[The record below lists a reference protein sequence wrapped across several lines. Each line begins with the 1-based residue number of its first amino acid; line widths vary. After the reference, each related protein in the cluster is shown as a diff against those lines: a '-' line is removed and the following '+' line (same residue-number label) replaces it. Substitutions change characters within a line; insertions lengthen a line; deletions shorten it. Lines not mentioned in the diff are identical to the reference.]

1 MPPFSRAV
9 HKTKELV
16 GGFWM
21 VQGKSREEVVER
33 FMHAPF
39 RRSETIEIRRVVIA
53 EDFAEFATPEMI
65 EHWERV

>member
-1 MPPFSRAV
+1 
-9 HKTKELV
+9 
-16 GGFWM
+16 M